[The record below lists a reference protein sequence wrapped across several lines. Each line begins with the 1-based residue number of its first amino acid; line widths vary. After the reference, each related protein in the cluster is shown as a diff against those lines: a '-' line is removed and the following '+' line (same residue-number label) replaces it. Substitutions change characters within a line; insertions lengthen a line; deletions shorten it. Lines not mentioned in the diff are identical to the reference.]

1 METGFPP
8 VRLDFASAS
17 SSATGQPPAVVD
29 RLVDVLV
36 EDSGCAIPASV
47 RSLFQVHNPRVAWQ
61 TPDSAFTS
69 DTQLGTEAVWAHVQD
84 IERRANKCFRRHMDE
99 HAWCDVVQLVLQLA
113 LKIAGGSDPNFTLE
127 INNIQSQALNSTFL
141 PQIRKHG
148 GGGLRYVDKR
158 TEFAIGVDTESG
170 LHADADPEQL
180 FLSPMTDAYTATL
193 PLVCGLEVKRLDG
206 SEEEAQLQLMVWQ
219 SAMLA
224 HLDYLR
230 KIGGSH
236 NLPLP
241 PVVAWTVTNYSWRF
255 YVAWKQLDG
264 AVHVMRPFAQSTAAS
279 SAGTENTA
287 SIFILLKLWT
297 RLISW
302 FETDYYPA
310 YQALL
315 RQAVQAQKAIDPL
328 EH

>member
-8 VRLDFASAS
+8 VRLDLASAS
-17 SSATGQPPAVVD
+17 SPATGQPPAVVD
-29 RLVDVLV
+29 RLVDMLV
-36 EDSGCAIPASV
+36 QDSGSAIPASV
-47 RSLFQVHNPRVAWQ
+47 RSLFQAHDPRVARQ

-69 DTQLGTEAVWAHVQD
+69 DTQLGAEAVWAQVQN
-84 IERRANKCFRRHMDE
+84 IECRANKCFRRHMDE

-113 LKIAGGSDPNFTLE
+113 LGVAGGANPNFALE
-127 INNIQSQALNSTFL
+127 IDNVQSQAVDSAFL
-141 PQIRKHG
+141 PQIRKHD
-148 GGGLRYVDKR
+148 GGGLRHVDKR
-158 TEFAIGVDTESG
+158 TDFAIGVDTETG
-170 LHADADPEQL
+170 LHVDADPERL
-180 FLSPMTDAYTATL
+180 FLSPMTDAYTATI
-193 PLVCGLEVKRLDG
+193 PLVCGVEVKRLDE

-219 SAMLA
+219 TAMLA

-230 KIGGSH
+230 KTGG
-236 NLPLP
+236 NPDLPLP
-241 PVVAWTVTNYSWRF
+241 PVVAWTVTNHSWRF
-255 YVAWKQLDG
+255 YLDG

-279 SAGTENTA
+279 CAGTENTA

-315 RQAVQAQKAIDPL
+315 RQTVQAQKAIDPL